1 MPNKMDRTRARV
13 QDLLKRGV
21 YRHPGPEWIE
31 WYCNY
36 IEQCHEAI
44 TQPTTAPTPGYYFAL
59 LSVAE
64 NYGIDLSG
72 DYDATEE
79 ALCMHADEVYWL
91 SEEYIKHNASLGSN
105 GMN

>member
-1 MPNKMDRTRARV
+1 MPNKKDQARARA

-21 YRHPGPEWIE
+21 YRHPSPEWIE
-31 WYCNY
+31 RYRNY

-44 TQPTTAPTPGYYFAL
+44 TQPTTPGYYFAF

-79 ALCMHADEVYWL
+79 ALCAHADEVYWL
-91 SEEYIKHNASLGSN
+91 SEEYIKYNPTLGSN
-105 GMN
+105 GVN

>member
-1 MPNKMDRTRARV
+1 MERARARV

-21 YRHPGPEWIE
+21 YRRPSAEWIE
-31 WYCNY
+31 RYRSY
-36 IEQCHEAI
+36 IEQRHEAV
-44 TQPTTAPTPGYYFAL
+44 TQPIAAPTPGYYFAF

-79 ALCMHADEVYWL
+79 ALCEHADEVYWL
-91 SEEYIKHNASLGSN
+91 SEEYIKHNATLGSN
-105 GMN
+105 GVN

>member
-1 MPNKMDRTRARV
+1 MPNKMDRARARV

-21 YRHPGPEWIE
+21 YRHPSAEWIE

-36 IEQCHEAI
+36 IEQRAEAI
-44 TQPTTAPTPGYYFAL
+44 TQPTTAPTPGYYFAF

-79 ALCMHADEVYWL
+79 ALCEHADEVYRL
-91 SEEYIKHNASLGSN
+91 SEEYIKHNATLGSN
-105 GMN
+105 GVN